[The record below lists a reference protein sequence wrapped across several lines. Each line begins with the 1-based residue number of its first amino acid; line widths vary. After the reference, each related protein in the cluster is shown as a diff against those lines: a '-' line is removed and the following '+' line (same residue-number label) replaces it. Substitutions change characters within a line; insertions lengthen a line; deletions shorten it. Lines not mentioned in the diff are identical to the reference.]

1 MGLKDLFRRSKT
13 TSNKKPTKTKP
24 TSRSSKPKTTSNKK
38 APATKPQG
46 RRRSDVRKIYKTTDG
61 YFTQNPTNRK
71 PRHVAVIKQRKDD
84 GALAV
89 CKIHSKEGKDEKR
102 KVQGLTLSPKKHK
115 SLKVDSVVSSNPI
128 VATKD
133 KSGKFKPI
141 FKGDLSST
149 GDKLTKKEHRH
160 ILNNLGGGI
169 EKHKKTSNELL
180 QNWDNHFKK

>member
-1 MGLKDLFRRSKT
+1 MGLIDLFKKKKTTAKSSKSKT
-13 TSNKKPTKTKP
+13 TSNKKSPTKG
-24 TSRSSKPKTTSNKK
+24 SKGKRK
-38 APATKPQG
+38 
-46 RRRSDVRKIYKTTDG
+46 SDVRKIYKTTDG
-61 YFTQNPTNRK
+61 YFTQNPSNRK
-71 PRHVAVIKQRKDD
+71 PRSVAVIKQRKDD

-89 CKIHSKEGKDEKR
+89 CKIHSKDGKNEKR

-133 KSGKFKPI
+133 KAGKFKPI

-149 GDKLTKKEHRH
+149 GDKLTKKEHRR
-160 ILNNLGGGI
+160 IMKNLGGGV

-180 QNWDNHFKK
+180 QNWDNHFKGF